1 MNKNLKAIDFDNWGG
16 IDGFLRATSNG
27 IYTRSNMLKSVVPW
41 LAKAVSMTSNAVADL
56 PFEIVKPSGEVVDTS
71 SDWSNVVG
79 FIDEPRRMMQ
89 LLASSLCG
97 GSAYLLPVKTTRRV
111 ISLQYAAPH
120 TITPYITAN
129 GLEYFQRTTD
139 KGQNDRIA
147 PEDIFYFWL
156 PDSDVEIGC
165 PLTSPMSTSLIAS
178 ELLAS
183 MSTTMKI
190 YGDRGFVPAYIGNV
204 KGMPSQEEKKKAE
217 NYLTRFLRGAYDS
230 VVKLIN
236 SESLELIRVGAGME
250 ELKGAYTEIQQQAI
264 EDIGTAFGIPAA
276 LFMSDKAFASEVNSL
291 TRMWYETS
299 TFVTI
304 YHTIEETFNAQIL
317 KPYDYRLQFKPES
330 LNVFQ
335 EDENERAASVT
346 AYTNAIISNPQI
358 AKFVM
363 SFMGVDLDEE
373 QEHEFEEIIK
383 GQDEATEDDTT
394 DTDAEEDTQPM
405 TEPEAEP
412 VTLSPDETKD
422 LALWYSKAKAWSIK
436 GKGTAVDW
444 ENKHLREEIAAP
456 IRIRLADAKNELDIV
471 KAFEIGKHHDKPAHD
486 DSAIKALAA
495 SIDKA
500 VEAATKETVT
510 PAPVYNMTMPA
521 INLTAQMPANGSV
534 TVNVPEQPAPV
545 VNVTNAPAVNNVTVQ
560 PSAPAVNNITVQP
573 AEVNLPPM
581 PMEATISTDKATGQ
595 KTLKVKK

>member
-1 MNKNLKAIDFDNWGG
+1 MNKNLKAIDFDSWGG

-27 IYTRSNMLKSVVPW
+27 ARSNTLKSLVPW
-41 LAKAVSMTSNAVADL
+41 LAKAVSMTSNAVAGL

-71 SDWSNVVG
+71 SDWGNVVG

-97 GSAYLLPVKTTRRV
+97 GSAYLLPIKTTRRV

-120 TITPYITAN
+120 TITPWITQN
-129 GLEYFQRTTD
+129 GLEWFDRTTD
-139 KGQNDRIA
+139 KGTYDRIM

-165 PLTSPMSTSLIAS
+165 PLTSPMSASLIAS

-183 MSTTMKI
+183 MSSTMKI

-204 KGMPSQEEKKKAE
+204 KGMPSQDEKKKAE
-217 NYLTRFLRGAYDS
+217 NYLTRFLRGAYSS

-236 SESLELIRVGAGME
+236 SESLELVRVGAGME

-304 YHTIEETFNAQIL
+304 YHTIEETFNSQIL

-335 EDENERAASVT
+335 EDENARAASVT

-363 SFMGVDLDEE
+363 SFMGVDLDEQ
-373 QEHEFEEIIK
+373 QEHELDEIVA
-383 GQDEATEDDTT
+383 GMDEATEEVTEAAQPEGT
-394 DTDAEEDTQPM
+394 DMESEMELVPEMEQP
-405 TEPEAEP
+405 EP
-412 VTLSPDETKD
+412 LSPDETKD
-422 LALWYSKAKAWSIK
+422 LALWYSKAKAWNIK
-436 GKGTAVDW
+436 GKGNAVDW

-471 KAFEIGKHHDKPAHD
+471 KAFEIGKQPSKPAHD

-495 SIDKA
+495 SINAA
-500 VEAATKETVT
+500 VEASTKETTT
-510 PAPVYNMTMPA
+510 PARASCGVSA
-521 INLTAQMPANGSV
+521 HQAAQA
-534 TVNVPEQPAPV
+534 
-545 VNVTNAPAVNNVTVQ
+545 
-560 PSAPAVNNITVQP
+560 
-573 AEVNLPPM
+573 
-581 PMEATISTDKATGQ
+581 
-595 KTLKVKK
+595 

>member
-41 LAKAVSMTSNAVADL
+41 LAKAVSMTSNAVAGL

-71 SDWSNVVG
+71 SDWSNEVG
-79 FIDEPRRMMQ
+79 FIDEPRRLMQ

-120 TITPYITAN
+120 TITPYITAQ

-139 KGQNDRIA
+139 KGESDRIP
-147 PEDIFYFWL
+147 PEDLFYFWL
-156 PDSDVEIGC
+156 PDSDVELGC
-165 PLTSPMSTSLIAS
+165 PLTSPLSTSLIAS

-183 MSTTMKI
+183 MSATMKI

-204 KGMPSQEEKKKAE
+204 KGMPSQDEKKKAE
-217 NYLTRFLRGAYDS
+217 NYLTRFLRGAYGS

-236 SESLELIRVGAGME
+236 SESMDLIRVGAGME

-291 TRMWYETS
+291 TRTWYETS
-299 TFVTI
+299 IFVTI
-304 YHTIEETFNAQIL
+304 YHTIEETFNSQIL
-317 KPYDYRLQFKPES
+317 KPYDLRLQFKPES
-330 LNVFQ
+330 LSVFQ
-335 EDENERAASVT
+335 DDENARAGAVT
-346 AYTNAIISNPQI
+346 AYTNAIISNPQV

-363 SFMGVDLDEE
+363 QFMGVDLDEQ
-373 QEHEFEEIIK
+373 QEHEFEEIVK
-383 GQDEATEDDTT
+383 GEDEATEPDAT
-394 DTDAEEDTQPM
+394 DTDTEDMPM
-405 TEPEAEP
+405 TDTPMTDTYSEP

-422 LALWYSKAKAWSIK
+422 LALWYSKAKAWNIK
-436 GKGTAVDW
+436 GKGNAVDW

-456 IRIRLADAKNELDIV
+456 IRMRLADAKNELDIV
-471 KAFEIGKHHDKPAHD
+471 KAFELRRNEKARD
-486 DSAIKALAA
+486 DAAIRELA
-495 SIDKA
+495 
-500 VEAATKETVT
+500 E
-510 PAPVYNMTMPA
+510 A
-521 INLTAQMPANGSV
+521 INRA
-534 TVNVPEQPAPV
+534 V
-545 VNVTNAPAVNNVTVQ
+545 V
-560 PSAPAVNNITVQP
+560 
-573 AEVNLPPM
+573 
-581 PMEATISTDKATGQ
+581 
-595 KTLKVKK
+595 

>member
-1 MNKNLKAIDFDNWGG
+1 MNKNLKAIDFDSWGG

-27 IYTRSNMLKSVVPW
+27 ARSNTLKSLVPW
-41 LAKAVSMTSNAVADL
+41 LAKAVSMTSNAVAGL

-71 SDWSNVVG
+71 SDWGNVVG

-120 TITPYITAN
+120 TITPWITHN
-129 GLEYFQRTTD
+129 GLEWFDRSTD
-139 KGQNDRIA
+139 KGVYERIA

-190 YGDRGFVPAYIGNV
+190 YGDRGFVPAYIGKA

-304 YHTIEETFNAQIL
+304 YHTIEETFNSQIL
-317 KPYDYRLQFKPES
+317 KPYDMRLQFKPES

-335 EDENERAASVT
+335 EDENARSASVT

-373 QEHEFEEIIK
+373 QEHELEEIIK

-394 DTDAEEDTQPM
+394 DTDTEEDAQPTE
-405 TEPEAEP
+405 TEPEVEP

-471 KAFEIGKHHDKPAHD
+471 KAFEIGKHHDKPAQD
-486 DSAIKALAA
+486 DTAIKALAA

-500 VEAATKETVT
+500 VEAATKETTT

-521 INLTAQMPANGSV
+521 INLTAQMPANGTV
-534 TVNVPEQPAPV
+534 TVNVPEQPAPI

-560 PSAPAVNNITVQP
+560 PSAPPVNNITVQP
-573 AEVNLPPM
+573 ADVNLPPM
-581 PMEATISTDKATGQ
+581 PMEATITTDKTTGQ

>member
-1 MNKNLKAIDFDNWGG
+1 MNKNLKAIDFDSWGG

-41 LAKAVSMTSNAVADL
+41 LAKAVSMTSNAVAGL

-71 SDWSNVVG
+71 TDWANTVG

-89 LLASSLCG
+89 LLSSSLCG

-120 TITPYITAN
+120 TITPWITHN
-129 GLEYFQRTTD
+129 GLEWFDRSTD
-139 KGQNDRIA
+139 KGVYERIA

-190 YGDRGFVPAYIGNV
+190 YGDRGFVPAYIGKA

-304 YHTIEETFNAQIL
+304 YHTIEETFNSQIL

-335 EDENERAASVT
+335 EDENARSASVT

-373 QEHEFEEIIK
+373 QEHELEEIIK

-394 DTDAEEDTQPM
+394 DTDTEEDTQPTE
-405 TEPEAEP
+405 TEPEVEP

-471 KAFEIGKHHDKPAHD
+471 KAFEIGKHHDKPVQD

-500 VEAATKETVT
+500 VEAATKETTT
-510 PAPVYNMTMPA
+510 PAHGYC
-521 INLTAQMPANGSV
+521 
-534 TVNVPEQPAPV
+534 
-545 VNVTNAPAVNNVTVQ
+545 
-560 PSAPAVNNITVQP
+560 
-573 AEVNLPPM
+573 
-581 PMEATISTDKATGQ
+581 
-595 KTLKVKK
+595 